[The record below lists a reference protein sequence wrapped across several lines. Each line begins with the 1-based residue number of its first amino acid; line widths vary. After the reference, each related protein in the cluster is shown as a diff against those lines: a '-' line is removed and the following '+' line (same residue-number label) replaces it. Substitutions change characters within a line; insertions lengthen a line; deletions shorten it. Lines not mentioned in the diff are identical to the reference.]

1 MRETL
6 SLKNQRIDVP
16 TDYDRLIQTI
26 TLCAPTQKI
35 ELDIDVTSNLSLP
48 AILESALLLVAQIE
62 TISSSELA
70 NFFGLNEHELDV
82 LVSDMVASDLVKYND
97 EGDLS
102 ATPKLIAQRRDGAT
116 DNGISMEEVKNFRTF
131 TYIDQCTGYI
141 QPKSEEDPQKG
152 LPMLPRMYKGNDY
165 CQVLANQFDRF
176 KACLPERLSEL
187 KNPKTQLYRVN
198 SASVVQSGLPQQ
210 ITLNFHAAHDPLKGI
225 RFDTR
230 LVDYK
235 EDHCAL
241 VQKSGLTDIAV
252 EWLMQQK
259 IKRPTSTLLDYCEL
273 AGDEVIKRYIKND
286 ITGQRQHIDLIRLL
300 HDRQLRKT
308 SYGNQDIR
316 MIIGPIYA
324 PIASNRE
331 TIRQWV
337 QRQSTNKRMHHG
349 VWLGADNEFFGASL
363 GLQSFIRE
371 MNNELQLGDRK
382 SSLNLLFQANS
393 QGTKNYQATL
403 EKANTFGSRLENNL
417 LSFSEGQTDSHLEIL
432 VFPGENG
439 CALIQYHAQ
448 IDVGIGLGGLTVP
461 IGYFTTDPERVMML
475 WNILRSRIRSKVTG
489 FNNDTEATDINE
501 QLECEAKNLD
511 QMLIERSSQHLQA
524 LIDKFNSK

>member
-6 SLKNQRIDVP
+6 YIKNQRIDVP
-16 TDYDRLIQTI
+16 SDYDRLIQTI

-48 AILESALLLVAQIE
+48 SILESALLLVAQIE

-82 LVSDMVASDLVKYND
+82 LVSDLVASDLVKYND

-116 DNGISMEEVKNFRTF
+116 DNGISMEEIKNFRTF

-152 LPMLPRMYKGNDY
+152 LPMLPRMYNSNDY
-165 CQVLANQFDRF
+165 CQILASQFDRF
-176 KACLPERLSEL
+176 KSCLPEHLSEL
-187 KNPKTQLYRVN
+187 KNSKTQLYRVN
-198 SASVVQSGLPQQ
+198 SASVVHSGLPQQ
-210 ITLNFHAAHDPLKGI
+210 ITLNIHAAHDPLKGI

-235 EDHCAL
+235 EDHSAL
-241 VQKSGLTDIAV
+241 VQKSGLTDIAI

-259 IKRPTSTLLDYCEL
+259 TGRPTSSLQEYCEL
-273 AGDEVIKRYIKND
+273 AADEVIKRYIKND
-286 ITGQRQHIDLIRLL
+286 ITGKRQHIDLIRLL
-300 HDRQLRKT
+300 HDRQQRKT
-308 SYGNQDIR
+308 SYGNQEIR
-316 MIIGPIYA
+316 MIIGPIYM

-331 TIRQWV
+331 TIFQWL
-337 QRQSTNKRMHHG
+337 QRQSMNKRMHHG
-349 VWLGADNEFFGASL
+349 VWLGASNEFFGASL

-371 MNNELQLGDRK
+371 MNHELQIGERK
-382 SSLNLLFQANS
+382 SSLNILFQAAP
-393 QGTKNYQATL
+393 QGAKNYQAIL
-403 EKANTFGSRLENNL
+403 EKANTFGSRLETNL
-417 LSFSEGQTDSHLEIL
+417 LSFSEGRTDSHLEML

-448 IDVGIGLGGLTVP
+448 VDVGMGLGGLTVP
-461 IGYFTTDPERVMML
+461 IGYFTTDPARVMML

-489 FNNDTEATDINE
+489 FNNDNEATSINE
-501 QLECEAKNLD
+501 QLECEPNSLD
-511 QMLIERSSQHLQA
+511 QLLRERTATRLQA
-524 LIDKFNSK
+524 LADKFNNK